1 MSLQLS
7 KRGRAYLGLEFALA
21 WGLAAVARAVG
32 LRAGSLGFLALES
45 FIMLTPLA
53 TAVLVSMARP
63 SGLPLKDV
71 LALRF
76 RMGWKGFFVSWL
88 LFPALAFLTLGISLL
103 LPGVRYDPS
112 MAELIERMT
121 RGMSPEKIAE
131 IRESARAMPPL
142 LLTLVQGLAAGIS
155 INAAFGFGEEA
166 GWRGFLVKE
175 LKGSSFWGSSIFTGA
190 VWGLW
195 HAPLILQGHNYPE
208 HPVAG
213 VFLMVLW
220 CVLLS
225 PIFLYIR
232 IRTKSAVAAAIAHG
246 SLNATAGLSIM
257 PLAGGSDLTVGMTG
271 LAGFVILSISI
282 GILILLDRRTGRP
295 LLTSRIGEDA

>member
-7 KRGRAYLGLEFALA
+7 KRGRVYLGLEFALA

-175 LKGSSFWGSSIFTGA
+175 LKGSSFWGASIFTGA